1 MKKWKPK
8 IRALVD
14 ACASW
19 LHRCAWHFVPDKYEM
34 ELEKN
39 RKRICA
45 LETFLEQAQKER
57 DQLRNR
63 LDHQWAPIAPL
74 LQKSD
79 DELRSASAYSYFPS
93 QDSKRW
99 EVVTE
104 YCCLGGC
111 DMGIYQ
117 FDRERDALLFAA
129 LLTALGHKPSHN
141 TACSDC
147 YAEYMKGCV

>member
-1 MKKWKPK
+1 MTQWKANL
-8 IRALVD
+8 RAIAD

-19 LHRCAWHFVPDKYEM
+19 LRGPALTQYEA
-34 ELEKN
+34 ELKKSQN
-39 RKRICA
+39 RICGLEA
-45 LETFLEQAQKER
+45 LLEETQKE
-57 DQLRNR
+57 NR
-63 LDHQWAPIAPL
+63 RLKGRLEHQRAFIAPL

-79 DELRSASAYSYFPS
+79 AELRDTSAYYCAPS
-93 QDSKRW
+93 KDGRHW

-111 DMGIYQ
+111 DMGIYP
-117 FDRERDALLFAA
+117 FERERDALLFAA

-147 YAEYMKGCV
+147 YAEYMRDCV